1 MKAIACIDALGL
13 PESALVDQRV
23 PKKTLAEYAGTTAT
37 ARRQIQEGIE
47 ELRWVAALK
56 PSTCGVPAHTD
67 ETREYLELAVLR
79 VEVRPLR
86 PEVRLLRP
94 EALDLLLVLL
104 ERLLL
109 EPPPLRRL
117 LSRTLRLETAW
128 VRCEGRLATVSEG
141 TRILASHFLQR
152 IRLPAYFSGT
162 L

>member
-1 MKAIACIDALGL
+1 MFGWFRFIAALMVVLTHIGGIDFVAGIAVWGVTLIVPALAKTGVIDPAI
-13 PESALVDQRV
+13 LVDGFLGS
-23 PKKTLAEYAGTTAT
+23 P
-37 ARRQIQEGIE
+37 
-47 ELRWVAALK
+47 
-56 PSTCGVPAHTD
+56 
-67 ETREYLELAVLR
+67 
-79 VEVRPLR
+79 
-86 PEVRLLRP
+86 LLRP